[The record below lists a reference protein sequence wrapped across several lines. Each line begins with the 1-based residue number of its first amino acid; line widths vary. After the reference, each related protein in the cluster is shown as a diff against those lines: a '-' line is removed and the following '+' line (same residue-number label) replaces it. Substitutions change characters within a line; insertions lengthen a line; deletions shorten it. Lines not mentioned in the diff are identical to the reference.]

1 VTVWAPVKVSISEAA
16 AFLHE
21 RYGSIV
27 SHVAP
32 VAEQG
37 LWSSTYRFS
46 HGPHERVVRFGP
58 SREAFERDAF
68 AGRHAS
74 ARLPVP
80 PVHEIGAA
88 FGHFF
93 AISDFAPGAI
103 IDKIGAAEMRRTLP
117 RLFGVLDAV
126 REIDLSATAGYG
138 YWDSNGA
145 GIDPTWEYVMV
156 GGIPR
161 WRAVVARSKVGLAS
175 FEAGAMRMLE
185 LLPYSPPLRHL
196 IHCDLLHR
204 NVLVAD
210 GRVTALLDWGSSFIG
225 DFLYDIAWLDFWQ
238 PWYPQWAGLDV
249 AAAARAH
256 YAAIG
261 LEIEHFAERLRC
273 YELRIA
279 VSSQEWFAERGETAN
294 LERVV
299 AQTMTLAGA
308 R

>member
-1 VTVWAPVKVSISEAA
+1 MTVWAPVKISISEAA
-16 AFLHE
+16 TFLHE
-21 RYGSIV
+21 RYGSLV
-27 SHVAP
+27 RHVAP

-68 AGRHAS
+68 VARHAP

-117 RLFGVLDAV
+117 SLFGVLDAV
-126 REIDLSATAGYG
+126 REIDLGATTGYG
-138 YWDSNGA
+138 YWDSHGA

-161 WRAVVARSKVGLAS
+161 WRAGVAGSKVGPLQRLS
-175 FEAGAMRMLE
+175 WRSQRMIQGPFLVVVIGRPPKDRAGA
-185 LLPYSPPLRHL
+185 
-196 IHCDLLHR
+196 
-204 NVLVAD
+204 
-210 GRVTALLDWGSSFIG
+210 TALSHSCQHQGW
-225 DFLYDIAWLDFWQ
+225 
-238 PWYPQWAGLDV
+238 
-249 AAAARAH
+249 
-256 YAAIG
+256 
-261 LEIEHFAERLRC
+261 C
-273 YELRIA
+273 
-279 VSSQEWFAERGETAN
+279 T
-294 LERVV
+294 
-299 AQTMTLAGA
+299 
-308 R
+308 